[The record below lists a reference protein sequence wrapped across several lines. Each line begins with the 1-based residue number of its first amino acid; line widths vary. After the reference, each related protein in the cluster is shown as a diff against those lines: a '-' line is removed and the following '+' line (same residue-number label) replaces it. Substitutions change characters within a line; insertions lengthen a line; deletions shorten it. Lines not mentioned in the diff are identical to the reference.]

1 MNKLNSNDFI
11 QINNYL
17 INKNQIAFIDG
28 EKLGKYEVGVKRVDI
43 HLTNG
48 VKIRT
53 ANDKIIQFY
62 KENVEY

>member
-28 EKLGKYEVGVKRVDI
+28 EKLGKYEVGVKSDI

-53 ANDKIIQFY
+53 DNDKIIQFY
-62 KENVEY
+62 KENMEY